1 MNKEKIHEKH
11 GFWLWVNLGFFFLFL
26 MIFIFSILVR
36 LEKGLGFEFFNAVK
50 PATII
55 QYSGFLSF
63 AFFLQ
68 IIKPWFAKLPK
79 QAINLLILFG
89 FFAMMATLFEVF
101 WAFHFWFSTYELNV
115 ISGQVANTATLD
127 TLTYT
132 PIQELRA
139 MILYDAYSL
148 NLSAKKNMLYF
159 AIALYFTYVMHSI
172 WVRKTD

>member
-1 MNKEKIHEKH
+1 M
-11 GFWLWVNLGFFFLFL
+11 
-26 MIFIFSILVR
+26 
-36 LEKGLGFEFFNAVK
+36 EKGLGFEFFNAIK

-68 IIKPWFAKLPK
+68 IIKPLFVKFPK
-79 QAINLLILFG
+79 QVLNILILFG

-101 WAFHFWFSTYELNV
+101 WSFHFWFSTYELNV
-115 ISGQVANTATLD
+115 VSGQTANTVTLD
-127 TLTYT
+127 TLIYT

-139 MILYDAYSL
+139 MMFYDSYSL

-159 AIALYFTYVMHSI
+159 AIAVYFTYVMNSI

>member
-1 MNKEKIHEKH
+1 MNKEMNNKKH
-11 GFWLWVNLGFFFLFL
+11 SFWLWVNLGFFSLFL
-26 MIFIFSILVR
+26 IVFIVSVLVR
-36 LEKGLGFEFFNAVK
+36 LEKGLGFEFFNAIK

-68 IIKPWFAKLPK
+68 IIKPLFVKFPK
-79 QAINLLILFG
+79 QVLNILILFG

-115 ISGQVANTATLD
+115 VSGQIANTATLD

-139 MILYDAYSL
+139 MMFYDSYSL
-148 NLSAKKNMLYF
+148 NFSAKKNMLYF
-159 AIALYFTYVMHSI
+159 AIAVYFTYVMNSI